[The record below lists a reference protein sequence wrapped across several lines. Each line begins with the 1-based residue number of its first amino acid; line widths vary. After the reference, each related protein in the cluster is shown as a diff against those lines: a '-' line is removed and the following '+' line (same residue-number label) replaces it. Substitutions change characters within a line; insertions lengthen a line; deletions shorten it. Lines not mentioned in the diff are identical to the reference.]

1 MTSSPADAF
10 TDPGRLAL
18 SGARESLRRMSLEN
32 ISTVAGPAIGDPN
45 IIPLWFGEG
54 DLATPA
60 FVGEAMARAIQ
71 AGQTFYTFQNGVPEL
86 RQTLADYLSG
96 LHQAPIQADRITV
109 TGGGMAA
116 IMLAV
121 QLIAETGDNI
131 VVIDPV
137 WPNIAGMTGLV
148 GAEARSVRMDLGP
161 EGWSLNLDKVAA
173 ALDKRTRAVIFAS
186 PANPTGA
193 MIPIETQAALLDL
206 CRPRG
211 IWVIA
216 DEVYNRLVFG
226 RRNAPSMLDLADPED
241 RVLVINS
248 FSKSWA
254 MTGWR
259 LGWLTHPSSLGATL
273 AMMIQY
279 TSTGVTTALQHAGV
293 AAVREGEPFVAQM
306 RDYCQAG
313 VNIVHDALE
322 RFPRVRV
329 GPRPTAGMYALFE
342 VDGMPDSKEACLAIL
357 RQTQVG
363 LAPGYFFGPGSNS
376 FLRLCACRAPAVLN
390 EAMTRL
396 EAALG

>member
-1 MTSSPADAF
+1 MNQPQASVSSEPRTS
-10 TDPGRLAL
+10 AL
-18 SGARESLRRMSLEN
+18 SGARENLRRMPLEN
-32 ISTVAGPAIGDPN
+32 ISTVAGAAIGDPS

-60 FVGEAMARAIQ
+60 FIGEAMARAVRD
-71 AGQTFYTFQNGVPEL
+71 GHTFYTFQNGVPEL
-86 RQTLADYLSG
+86 RKALSDYLTG
-96 LHQAPIQADRITV
+96 LNHKPVQADRITV

-116 IMLAV
+116 IMLSV

-137 WPNIAGMTGLV
+137 WPNIAGMTQLV
-148 GAEARSVRMDLGP
+148 GAEARSVRMDQGP
-161 EGWSLNLDKVAA
+161 GGWSLDLDKVAA
-173 ALDKRTRAVIFAS
+173 AMDARTRGVIFAS

-193 MIPIETQAALLDL
+193 MIPIETQVALLEM
-206 CRPRG
+206 CRARG
-211 IWVIA
+211 VWVIA

-226 RRNAPSMLDLADPED
+226 QRAAPSIVDHADPED

-259 LGWLTHPSSLGATL
+259 LGWLTHPPSLGPTL

-279 TSTGVTTALQHAGV
+279 TSTGVTTPLQHAGV
-293 AAVREGEPFVAQM
+293 AAVRGGEPFVAEV

-313 VNIVHDALE
+313 VNIAYDALLG
-322 RFPRVRV
+322 FGRVRL
-329 GPRPTAGMYALFE
+329 GPRPAAGMYVLFE
-342 VDGMPDSKEACLAIL
+342 VEGMEDSREACLSTL

-363 LAPGYFFGPGSNS
+363 LAPGYFFGPGSNG
-376 FLRLCACRAPAVLN
+376 FLRLCAARAPAVLA
-390 EAMTRL
+390 EALARL
-396 EAALG
+396 APALS

>member
-1 MTSSPADAF
+1 MTPSLANAISGP
-10 TDPGRLAL
+10 LAL
-18 SGARESLRRMSLEN
+18 SGARASLRRKSLEH
-32 ISTVAGPAIGDPN
+32 ISTVAGPAIGDPS

-54 DLATPA
+54 DLATPP
-60 FVGEAMARAIQ
+60 FVGEAMAQAIR

-86 RQTLADYLSG
+86 RQTLAEYLSG
-96 LHQAPIQADRITV
+96 LCRTPIQAERITV

-137 WPNIAGMTGLV
+137 WPNIAGMIGLV
-148 GAEARSVRMDLGP
+148 GAEARSVRMDQGP
-161 EGWSLNLDKVAA
+161 EGWSLDLDKVAA
-173 ALDKRTRAVIFAS
+173 ALDERTRGVVFAS

-206 CRPRG
+206 CRSRG
-211 IWVIA
+211 IWVVA

-226 RRNAPSMLDLADPED
+226 RRNAPSILDLADPED

-259 LGWLTHPSSLGATL
+259 LGWLTHPPSLGATL

-279 TSTGVTTALQHAGV
+279 TSTGVTTALQHAGM
-293 AAVREGEPFVAQM
+293 AAVRDGEPFVAQV

-329 GPRPTAGMYALFE
+329 GPRPIAGMYALFE
-342 VDGMPDSKEACLAIL
+342 VDGMPDSREACLTIL
-357 RQTQVG
+357 LQTRVG

-376 FLRLCACRAPAVLN
+376 FLRLCACRAPAVLT
-390 EAMTRL
+390 EAMARL
-396 EAALG
+396 EIALS

>member
-10 TDPGRLAL
+10 TDPRRLAL

-96 LHQAPIQADRITV
+96 LHQVPIQADRITV

-161 EGWSLNLDKVAA
+161 SGWSLDLDKVAA

-259 LGWLTHPSSLGATL
+259 LGWLTHPPSLGATL

>member
-1 MTSSPADAF
+1 
-10 TDPGRLAL
+10 
-18 SGARESLRRMSLEN
+18 MSLEN
-32 ISTVAGPAIGDPN
+32 ISTVAGAAIGDPS

-54 DLATPA
+54 DLATPP

-71 AGQTFYTFQNGVPEL
+71 AGHTFYTFQNGIPEL

-96 LHQAPIQADRITV
+96 LHQVPIQAERITV

-148 GAEARSVRMDLGP
+148 GAQARSVRMDQGSD
-161 EGWSLNLDKVAA
+161 GWSLDLDKVAA
-173 ALDKRTRAVIFAS
+173 AMDGRTRGVIFAS

-193 MIPIETQAALLDL
+193 MIPIEIQAALLTL
-206 CRPRG
+206 CRTRG
-211 IWVIA
+211 VWIVA

-226 RRNAPSMLDLADPED
+226 RRNAPSILDIADPED

-259 LGWLTHPSSLGATL
+259 LGWLTHPPSLGATL

-293 AAVREGEPFVAQM
+293 AAVRDGEPFVASV

-313 VNIVHDALE
+313 SDIVHDALE
-322 RFPRVRV
+322 RFARVRV
-329 GPRPTAGMYALFE
+329 GPRPAAGMYALFE
-342 VDGMPDSKEACLAIL
+342 VEGMADSRQACLSIL
-357 RQTQVG
+357 RQTRVG
-363 LAPGYFFGPGSNS
+363 LAPGYFFGPGSDS
-376 FLRLCACRAPAVLN
+376 FLRLCVCRAPQVLN
-390 EAMTRL
+390 EAMGRL
-396 EAALG
+396 EAALS

>member
-1 MTSSPADAF
+1 MSPPLDSPPF
-10 TDPGRLAL
+10 GFSTLAL
-18 SGARESLRRMSLEN
+18 AGARESLRRMPLEN
-32 ISTVAGPAIGDPN
+32 ISTVAGPAIGDPS

-60 FVGEAMARAIQ
+60 FVGEATARAIQ
-71 AGQTFYTFQNGVPEL
+71 AGHTFYTFQNGIPEL
-86 RQTLADYLSG
+86 RQTLAAYLTG
-96 LHQAPIQADRITV
+96 LNQRPIQAERITV

-116 IMLAV
+116 IMLSV

-131 VVIDPV
+131 IVIDPV
-137 WPNIAGMTGLV
+137 WPNIAGMTQLV
-148 GAEARSVRMDLGP
+148 GAEARSVRMDPGP
-161 EGWSLNLDKVAA
+161 DGWSLDLDKVAA
-173 ALDKRTRAVIFAS
+173 ALDERTRGVIFAS

-193 MIPIETQAALLDL
+193 MIPIETQVALLGM
-206 CRPRG
+206 CRARG
-211 IWVIA
+211 VWVVA

-226 RRNAPSMLDLADPED
+226 RRSAPSILDHAEPED

-259 LGWLTHPSSLGATL
+259 LGWLTHPPSLGPTL

-293 AAVREGEPFVAQM
+293 AAVHQGEPFVAQV

-342 VDGMPDSKEACLAIL
+342 VDGMPDSREACLTIL
-357 RQTQVG
+357 RQTRVG
-363 LAPGYFFGPGSNS
+363 LAPGYFFGPGSNG
-376 FLRLCACRAPAVLN
+376 FLRLCACRAPEVLA
-390 EAMTRL
+390 EAMARL
-396 EAALG
+396 QPVLT

>member
-1 MTSSPADAF
+1 MTPSLANAISGP
-10 TDPGRLAL
+10 LAL

-32 ISTVAGPAIGDPN
+32 ISTVAGPAIGDPS

-54 DLATPA
+54 DLATPP
-60 FVGEAMARAIQ
+60 FVGEAMAQAIR

-86 RQTLADYLSG
+86 RQTLAEYLSG
-96 LHQAPIQADRITV
+96 LCRTPIQAERITV

-137 WPNIAGMTGLV
+137 WPNIAGMIGLV
-148 GAEARSVRMDLGP
+148 GAEARSVRMDQGP
-161 EGWSLNLDKVAA
+161 EGWSLDLDKVAA
-173 ALDKRTRAVIFAS
+173 ALDERTRGVVFAS

-206 CRPRG
+206 CRSRG
-211 IWVIA
+211 IWVVA

-226 RRNAPSMLDLADPED
+226 RRNAPSILDLADPED

-259 LGWLTHPSSLGATL
+259 LGWLTHPPSLGATL

-279 TSTGVTTALQHAGV
+279 TSTGVTTALQHAGM
-293 AAVREGEPFVAQM
+293 AAVRDGEPFVAQV

-329 GPRPTAGMYALFE
+329 GPRPIAGMYALFE
-342 VDGMPDSKEACLAIL
+342 VDGMPDSREACLTIL
-357 RQTQVG
+357 LQTRVG

-376 FLRLCACRAPAVLN
+376 FLRLCACRAPAVLT
-390 EAMTRL
+390 EAMARL
-396 EAALG
+396 EIALS